1 MGKHPHVLPEAGERE
16 SHHVQLL
23 PCSQPYVFFHIL
35 QSYEFVLTFAV
46 SSDTAIAIAFGLISI
61 SISLLGVWISY
72 LTLRAT
78 SLDSS
83 TNLIFLHFSSCF
95 HFSPKRIHI
104 HYFFKLTANNYLK
117 ETKSTT

>member
-23 PCSQPYVFFHIL
+23 PYSQPYVFFHIL
-35 QSYEFVLTFAV
+35 QSYEFVLTIAV

-72 LTLRAT
+72 LTLRAM
-78 SLDSS
+78 SADSS
-83 TNLIFLHFSSCF
+83 TNPIFLPSLPAFTS
-95 HFSPKRIHI
+95 
-104 HYFFKLTANNYLK
+104 LNA
-117 ETKSTT
+117 